1 MPPQRV
7 NPASLY
13 GGVPYDYATVAPAG
27 GIVFTA
33 GACPLDAEGS
43 VVAPGDL
50 EAQAHRTLDNLEVA
64 LAAAGSAFEQ
74 VLKTT
79 VYVAVPGRSELVR
92 VFDVVEQRF
101 APRALP
107 APCSASASSAIR
119 TSWSRLR
126 RSRCAHPSREPPRA
140 RALRS
145 GPVSRKL
152 VISAPTGSSGL
163 PKGDAQRLG

>member
-1 MPPQRV
+1 MPAQRV
-7 NPASLY
+7 NPALLY
-13 GGVPYDYATVAPAG
+13 GGVPYDYASVAPAG

-79 VYVAVPGRSELVR
+79 VYVAVSGRSELVR

-101 APRALP
+101 APARPPSTLLGVSFLGYP
-107 APCSASASSAIR
+107 DQLVEIEAI
-119 TSWSRLR
+119 
-126 RSRCAHPSREPPRA
+126 
-140 RALRS
+140 ALRS
-145 GPVSRKL
+145 PE
-152 VISAPTGSSGL
+152 
-163 PKGDAQRLG
+163 Q